1 MSGLVV
7 ISGPSGSGKSS
18 VCRALNAHPDVVF
31 SVSST
36 TRPMRDA
43 ERDGVDYHF
52 VTPEQF
58 EQRVRRG
65 AFLEHASYSGNRYG
79 TERAQMER
87 ALADGKVFLLE
98 IEVQGTRHLRDD
110 GIEATYVFVV
120 PPSMA
125 ELRRRLVA
133 RGTNSPEEIARRMEI
148 AEGEMTAVDLYDH
161 VVVNEDLDRA
171 IASVRA
177 IIGL

>member
-18 VCRALNAHPDVVF
+18 VCRALNTHPDVVF

-43 ERDGVDYHF
+43 ERDGVDYNF

-98 IEVQGTRHLRDD
+98 IEVQGTRNLRDD
-110 GIEATYVFVV
+110 GVEATYVFVV

-133 RGTNSPEEIARRMEI
+133 RGTDSPEEIARRMKI
-148 AEGEMTAVDLYDH
+148 AEREMKAVDLYDH